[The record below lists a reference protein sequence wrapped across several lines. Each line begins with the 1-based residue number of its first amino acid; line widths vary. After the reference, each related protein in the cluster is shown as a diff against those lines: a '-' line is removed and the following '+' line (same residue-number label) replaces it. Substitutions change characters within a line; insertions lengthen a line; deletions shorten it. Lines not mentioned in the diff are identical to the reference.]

1 MESTDTINYA
11 AEVKEE
17 PNDMSYY
24 ENDGGQKKNQ
34 TFGCLQENTIHTLEQ
49 HRENH
54 EFEPNQKIKIE
65 FECKDVKPNVDLLV
79 LDKVSEGI
87 RGIQPMQEIKIEFE
101 CKDMKP
107 KMDLLVTDEM
117 NDWSNQCKDVKTS
130 YNRISSSIKIE
141 NERIVKN
148 EIDKTFDINTSCT
161 FNGQNKK
168 IHHPMKKSKRSNQCE
183 MCFKKFA
190 SKQNLNF
197 HIDSV
202 HHHITYSCEICG
214 QSFSRKS
221 NLKVHIDS
229 VHNGR
234 KYHNCDTCG
243 KSFVH
248 KQGLRIHID
257 SIHNHINHPCHTCG
271 KAYLKVHIDSVHNG
285 TKHKCEICG
294 NLFNQQATLKT
305 HIDSVHKGISYP
317 CDICGKSYKSKT
329 YFKLHIDSVHNGR

>member
-168 IHHPMKKSKRSNQCE
+168 IHHPMKKSK
-183 MCFKKFA
+183 
-190 SKQNLNF
+190 
-197 HIDSV
+197 
-202 HHHITYSCEICG
+202 
-214 QSFSRKS
+214 
-221 NLKVHIDS
+221 
-229 VHNGR
+229 
-234 KYHNCDTCG
+234 
-243 KSFVH
+243 
-248 KQGLRIHID
+248 
-257 SIHNHINHPCHTCG
+257 
-271 KAYLKVHIDSVHNG
+271 AYLKVHIDSVHNG